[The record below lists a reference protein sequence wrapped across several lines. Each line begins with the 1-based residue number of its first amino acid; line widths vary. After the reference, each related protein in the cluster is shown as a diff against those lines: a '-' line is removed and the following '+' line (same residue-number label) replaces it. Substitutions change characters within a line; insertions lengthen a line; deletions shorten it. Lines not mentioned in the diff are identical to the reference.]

1 MADDDLKHLTSITE
15 ALHIHGWTHLDA
27 IFLASLTMQAPTLLI
42 GLHGTAKTFL
52 VEQLA
57 AALHLIYRH
66 YNASLL
72 NYDDLV
78 GIPMP
83 DEEGKH
89 LHFVTTDSAIWE
101 AEFVFFDEISRCR
114 PDLQNKLFPI
124 IHERRVIGMDL
135 TSLQHRWAAMNPPAP
150 DNPDAEAPQAYLG
163 SEPLDPALTDRFY
176 FIIPVPA
183 WRDLNR
189 KERLQVI
196 LGEDENEAVS
206 STLDFAAL
214 VSQCHDLI
222 PTVEAAAHDWI
233 GDYLMCALD
242 LLEKAKLPQSPRR
255 ARILARNLITIHAA
269 RIVLEGEMVDMETSA
284 EIALMYSIPQSATD
298 TPPNATTL
306 ITIHRQAWEIINH
319 LDNAV
324 WRQILEESD
333 VVRRVLI
340 AEELG
345 VTDEEMGRLITG
357 VLGATLS
364 QARKVG
370 LAVAMFLAFSKR
382 RTLPALAWEPLIR
395 LARPV
400 LTPSIVQYNALPPNE
415 ILLWNNEIRPWVCGL
430 RDSADELTTI
440 KINYILSGFP
450 NLWRQN
456 KWQEALGQFTQDL
469 QDFQIAEF

>member
-1 MADDDLKHLTSITE
+1 MADDDIKHLVSITE

-57 AALHLIYRH
+57 AALHLVYRH

-83 DEEGKH
+83 DEEGKR

-124 IHERRVIGMDL
+124 IHERRVIGMEL
-135 TSLQHRWAAMNPPAP
+135 SCLQHRWAAMNPPSP
-150 DNPDAEAPQAYLG
+150 DSPDVETPQTYLG
-163 SEPLDPALTDRFY
+163 SEPLDPALTDRFG

-196 LGEDENEAVS
+196 LGEDENADVS
-206 STLDFAAL
+206 SVLDFGAL
-214 VSQCHDLI
+214 VAQCQTLI
-222 PTVEAAAHDWI
+222 PTVEAASRDWI

-255 ARILARNLITIHAA
+255 ARMLARNLIAIHAA
-269 RIVLEGEMVDMETSA
+269 RIVLEGELVDMETSA
-284 EIALMYSIPQSATD
+284 EIALIYSIPQSATD

-319 LDNAV
+319 LDNVV
-324 WRQILEESD
+324 WRQILEEPD

-345 VTDEEMGRLITG
+345 VTDEEMARLITG
-357 VLGATLS
+357 VLSATLS
-364 QARKVG
+364 QPRKVG
-370 LAVAMFLAFSKR
+370 LAVAMFMAFSTR
-382 RTLPALAWEPLIR
+382 RTLPAMAWEPLVK
-395 LARPV
+395 LARVV
-400 LTPSIVQYNALPPNE
+400 LTPAIVQYNALPPNE
-415 ILLWNNEIRPWVCGL
+415 IQLWNNEIRPWVCGL
-430 RDSADELTTI
+430 RDSADEMTTV
-440 KINYILSGFP
+440 KINYVLSGFP

-456 KWQEALGQFTQDL
+456 KWQEALGQFNQDL
-469 QDFQIAEF
+469 QDFQIEEL